1 MTDDSPLPPNTT
13 SIVASMDASSR
24 LVWGMLTAAVL
35 CIAAIAA
42 LPGLF
47 FGDTGYFHDLFVTL
61 DIIYRTHAG
70 QHSSLDYFGPIGPF
84 VEWIYRLA
92 LLLAPP
98 TARIL
103 NLGNA
108 LIALLA
114 LGLSWI
120 TLRRRADPTV
130 MALVAL
136 TVVTV
141 SLTGLNPDR
150 PLPLFQVSHLAPYNY
165 WGWALFCPVALRTM
179 LPAGKTSDWPGT
191 IACALAL
198 AAVFLLKMNYA
209 VGGVGLVA
217 AAMVLRT
224 MSWREGAAILAGM
237 ALTILVADLASHGQL
252 RAYLGDLREVSRM
265 PESGLRIG
273 RLIGATLTGLLPIGA
288 FSLALL
294 IGLAREEG
302 DVPSMLRRYR
312 PAMLAAGIL
321 GAAAIVVSMQDHDN
335 QGIVLLAFMPL
346 VVIEWLRELSPGRE
360 NWGQI
365 WRRRPEWLVAALL
378 VVLPLPTESQ
388 IATIREVAV
397 LSTQASDPRFN
408 GTPYAGLTTVFPAVR
423 TTNESSVAE
432 IQYWK
437 MVDGWQL
444 LRANGIG
451 RDARVLALAFSNPFP
466 ALLNAPPL
474 LNAPSWLHD
483 GRVFSAEHHLPP
495 EALFSGVDCV
505 MQGRGDD
512 NAIALMQIY
521 GPFLR
526 ARYQRRAMS
535 DEWILWVRK

>member
-1 MTDDSPLPPNTT
+1 MTDDSPLPPSTT
-13 SIVASMDASSR
+13 PIVASMDASSR
-24 LVWGMLTAAVL
+24 LVWGMLAAAVL

-198 AAVFLLKMNYA
+198 GWA
-209 VGGVGLVA
+209 GRRRHGVAPHV
-217 AAMVLRT
+217 
-224 MSWREGAAILAGM
+224 LAG
-237 ALTILVADLASHGQL
+237 
-252 RAYLGDLREVSRM
+252 RR
-265 PESGLRIG
+265 
-273 RLIGATLTGLLPIGA
+273 GATGRHGA
-288 FSLALL
+288 DDPGGGSGQPRSASRLS
-294 IGLAREEG
+294 G
-302 DVPSMLRRYR
+302 R
-312 PAMLAAGIL
+312 PARSFTDAGI
-321 GAAAIVVSMQDHDN
+321 GPAD
-335 QGIVLLAFMPL
+335 
-346 VVIEWLRELSPGRE
+346 
-360 NWGQI
+360 
-365 WRRRPEWLVAALL
+365 RPAD
-378 VVLPLPTESQ
+378 
-388 IATIREVAV
+388 R
-397 LSTQASDPRFN
+397 
-408 GTPYAGLTTVFPAVR
+408 
-423 TTNESSVAE
+423 
-432 IQYWK
+432 
-437 MVDGWQL
+437 
-444 LRANGIG
+444 
-451 RDARVLALAFSNPFP
+451 RDADRP
-466 ALLNAPPL
+466 AAHRCL
-474 LNAPSWLHD
+474 
-483 GRVFSAEHHLPP
+483 
-495 EALFSGVDCV
+495 
-505 MQGRGDD
+505 
-512 NAIALMQIY
+512 
-521 GPFLR
+521 
-526 ARYQRRAMS
+526 
-535 DEWILWVRK
+535 